1 MRYRILL
8 TGKNNVIKDDF
19 FGHLEKD
26 FELQTVSLCFGDI
39 VSHLRYFKPHAL
51 VVCMRNESKDDLGV
65 FSAVKSRL
73 ENYNVPT
80 ILIGSEEECGEF
92 EANTGKMSALVITRP
107 VSLRYI
113 RDTIFEFVENWQ
125 KENGEEAALDEVE
138 IKPVDEIVQAEPEGQ
153 TEPAEQ
159 TEQKPEEKKNILVV
173 DDDPMML
180 KLIKEQLKDTYSVAT
195 AINSNIAFKFLEK
208 KKTDLILLDYEMPG
222 ENGAQVLEKVRN
234 NEATAQLPVI
244 FLTGINDKDKIRKVL
259 ELKPQGYLLKPIDR
273 NKLLDIIQ
281 KNIV

>member
-1 MRYRILL
+1 M
-8 TGKNNVIKDDF
+8 IKDDF

-26 FELQTVSLCFGDI
+26 FELQTVSLRFEDI
-39 VSHLRYFKPHAL
+39 VSHLRYYKPHAL
-51 VVCMRNESKDDLGV
+51 VVCMRNESKDDIGV
-65 FSAVKSRL
+65 FSAVKSIL
-73 ENYNVPT
+73 GNYNVPT

-107 VSLRYI
+107 VSLRCI

-125 KENGEEAALDEVE
+125 KENGEEAAPDEAE
-138 IKPVDEIVQAEPEGQ
+138 IKPADGIIQAEPV
-153 TEPAEQ
+153 EP
-159 TEQKPEEKKNILVV
+159 KPEEKKNILVV

-180 KLIKEQLKDTYSVAT
+180 KLIKEQLKDIYSVAT

-222 ENGAQVLEKVRN
+222 ENGAQVLEKVRS

-244 FLTGINDKDKIRKVL
+244 FLTGINDKEKIRKVL

-273 NKLLDIIQ
+273 DMLRDIIQ

>member
-8 TGKNNVIKDDF
+8 AGKNNVIKDDF

-26 FELQTVSLCFGDI
+26 FELQTVSLRFGDI

-51 VVCMRNESKDDLGV
+51 VVCMRNENKDEIGV

-92 EANTGKMSALVITRP
+92 ETNTGKMSALVIIRP
-107 VSLRYI
+107 VSLRSI
-113 RDTIFEFVENWQ
+113 RDTIYEFVENWQ
-125 KENGEEAALDEVE
+125 NENGEETALDEVDT
-138 IKPVDEIVQAEPEGQ
+138 KRADEIIQA
-153 TEPAEQ
+153 EPAEQ
-159 TEQKPEEKKNILVV
+159 IEPKQEEKKNILVV

-244 FLTGINDKDKIRKVL
+244 FLTGINDKEKIRKVL

-273 NKLLDIIQ
+273 DKLRDIIQ

>member
-1 MRYRILL
+1 M
-8 TGKNNVIKDDF
+8 IKDDF

-26 FELQTVSLCFGDI
+26 FELQTVSLRFGDI
-39 VSHLRYFKPHAL
+39 VSHLRYFKPHAF
-51 VVCMRNESKDDLGV
+51 VVCMRNESDDDIGV

-80 ILIGSEEECGEF
+80 ILIGSEEECIEF
-92 EANTGKMSALVITRP
+92 EAGTGKMSALVLTRP
-107 VSLRYI
+107 VSLRSI
-113 RDTIFEFVENWQ
+113 RDTIYEFVENWQ
-125 KENGEEAALDEVE
+125 KENGEEAALDEVDT
-138 IKPVDEIVQAEPEGQ
+138 KQADEIIQAELA
-153 TEPAEQ
+153 EPIEP
-159 TEQKPEEKKNILVV
+159 KPEEKKNILVV

-234 NEATAQLPVI
+234 NEVTAQLPVI
-244 FLTGINDKDKIRKVL
+244 FLTGINDKEKIRKVL

-273 NKLLDIIQ
+273 DKLRDIIQ

>member
-8 TGKNNVIKDDF
+8 AGKNNVIKDDF

-26 FELQTVSLCFGDI
+26 FELQTVSLRFGDI

-51 VVCMRNESKDDLGV
+51 VVCMRNESDDDIGV

-73 ENYNVPT
+73 ANYNVPT

-92 EANTGKMSALVITRP
+92 ETGTGKMSALVITRP
-107 VSLRYI
+107 ASLRNI
-113 RDTIFEFVENWQ
+113 RDSIFEFVENWQ
-125 KENGEEAALDEVE
+125 KEKGEETAFDEVDDKQADK
-138 IKPVDEIVQAEPEGQ
+138 IIQAKPA
-153 TEPAEQ
+153 EPAEQ
-159 TEQKPEEKKNILVV
+159 IEPKPEEKKNILVV

-222 ENGAQVLEKVRN
+222 ENGAQMLEKVRN

-273 NKLLDIIQ
+273 DKLRDIIQ